1 DLADLVRRHLI
12 LLNDTGRD
20 RMDPEVQARLRTRY
34 SAFDHPAAREI
45 VDWLDGRWI
54 MTRDMMAG
62 DH

>member
-1 DLADLVRRHLI
+1 M

-20 RMDPEVQARLRTRY
+20 RMDPEVRDRLRGRY
-34 SAFDHPAAREI
+34 AAFDHPAAREI
-45 VDWLDGRWI
+45 VDWLDGKWV